1 MNKPSKLTLWI
12 IIAIF
17 ALALTYF
24 IVYVSVNDVDALRL
38 RVRADSKTIGGLE
51 ELIKRKELGW
61 VAADMEVDNLETIIA
76 SKDGL
81 IMELQITEGVLEL
94 YKDNLEYTL
103 TWVKYADEL
112 LTFNQIPHF
121 DYIGQTVLSDSD
133 WEEIEEQVEHFDYVE
148 SGEEVE

>member
-17 ALALTYF
+17 ALALTYL

-38 RVRADSKTIGGLE
+38 QVRADSKTIGELE
-51 ELIKRKELGW
+51 DLIERKELGW
-61 VAADMEVDNLETIIA
+61 VAADMEIDNLEQTIA
-76 SKDGL
+76 SKDEL
-81 IMELQITEGVLEL
+81 IMELKITEGVLGL

-112 LTFNQIPHF
+112 LTSNQIPHF

-133 WEEIEEQVEHFDYVE
+133 WQEIEEQVEHFDYVE
-148 SGEEVE
+148 NGD

>member
-24 IVYVSVNDVDALRL
+24 IVYVSVNDVDGLRL
-38 RVRADSKTIGGLE
+38 RARADSKTIEELE
-51 ELIKRKELGW
+51 ELIERKELGW
-61 VAADMEVDNLETIIA
+61 VAADLEVDNLEQIIA
-76 SKDGL
+76 SKDEL
-81 IMELQITEGVLEL
+81 IVELKITEGVLEL

-103 TWVKYADEL
+103 VWVKYADEL

-148 SGEEVE
+148 SGEDK

>member
-38 RVRADSKTIGGLE
+38 QVRADSKTIGELE
-51 ELIKRKELGW
+51 DLIERKELGW
-61 VAADMEVDNLETIIA
+61 VAADMEIDNLEQTIA
-76 SKDGL
+76 SKDEL
-81 IMELQITEGVLEL
+81 IMELKITEGVLGL

-112 LTFNQIPHF
+112 LTFNGIPHF
-121 DYIGQTVLSDSD
+121 DYIGQTILSDSD
-133 WEEIEEQVEHFDYVE
+133 WKDIEEQVEHFDYVE